1 MKKLSLSALLILSAS
16 ALPVQAKKP
25 VDHVWPELGVETR
38 IVFPNQGAI
47 RNFEPDGNDGI
58 WLEDRQRR
66 WYYAEFLGGC
76 QELNFA
82 QAIGFDTRGSA
93 TFDKFSSIVVG
104 GDRCQI
110 ASLVTAN
117 KPLSRKER
125 QKLRKQTVAAGRQ
138 VVAPSN

>member
-1 MKKLSLSALLILSAS
+1 MMKAVISFALAAAILTGTA
-16 ALPVQAKKP
+16 QAKTAAS
-25 VDHVWPELGVETR
+25 HVWPELGVETQ

-47 RNFEPDGNDGI
+47 RNFEADGNEGI

-66 WYYAEFLGGC
+66 WYYADFIGGC

-82 QAIGFDTRGSA
+82 QAIGFDTRGSV
-93 TFDKFSSIVVG
+93 TFDKFSTILVAG
-104 GDRCQI
+104 ERCPI

-117 KPLSRKER
+117 KPLPRKER
-125 QKLRKQTVAAGRQ
+125 LKLRKAAVEASKD